1 MQQILRLTQF
11 CCCFFSCILP
21 VITKIHKLPQNK
33 SFLCS
38 KFILAPKCVPLTSS
52 TNSVQVLD
60 LGKARLHLH
69 ETTPVLLGATWVM
82 RVPCVDPAV
91 VEQKWSKVDRP
102 CKAPARTHPPLR
114 LLVPLTL
121 LGLLVQGSA
130 PPPSTSSLPSTSL
143 LPACSF
149 STMAPASQTQCLK
162 HLVPGIYTCQVLWGT
177 SFSQAQESKGTY
189 FNT

>member
-38 KFILAPKCVPLTSS
+38 KFILAPKCVPLNSS
-52 TNSVQVLD
+52 TNSIQVLD

-69 ETTPVLLGATWVM
+69 ETTPVLLGAMWVM

-102 CKAPARTHPPLR
+102 CKAPARTDPPLHLTPPR
-114 LLVPLTL
+114 LLFLNN
-121 LGLLVQGSA
+121 GSCFTNTVLKA
-130 PPPSTSSLPSTSL
+130 PSSRDLYLPS
-143 LPACSF
+143 AVGNKFF
-149 STMAPASQTQCLK
+149 SS
-162 HLVPGIYTCQVLWGT
+162 PGIKRHLFQHL
-177 SFSQAQESKGTY
+177 SEK
-189 FNT
+189 

>member
-130 PPPSTSSLPSTSL
+130 LKPLNCENKSLTLFPPIPSR
-143 LPACSF
+143 
-149 STMAPASQTQCLK
+149 K
-162 HLVPGIYTCQVLWGT
+162 IHLA
-177 SFSQAQESKGTY
+177 QAMTAR
-189 FNT
+189 